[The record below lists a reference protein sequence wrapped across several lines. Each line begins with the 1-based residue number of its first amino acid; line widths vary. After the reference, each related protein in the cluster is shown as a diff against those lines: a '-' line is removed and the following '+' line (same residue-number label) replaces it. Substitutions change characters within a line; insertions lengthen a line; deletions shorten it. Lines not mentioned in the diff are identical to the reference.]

1 MKLGGGKMDKKED
14 LRIVKT
20 KASLYRALTDIM
32 KKKPFEDIRVSEI
45 CKKSLI
51 NRSTFYDHFNDK
63 NELLFAM
70 IQDMKN
76 ELKENLVLEEKQ
88 ETIKESAMQIL
99 KALLN
104 HIDKNKKLYSSVV
117 KINENSIAKD
127 MMVNTLLEMVT
138 KEIDKN
144 FNNNTTIPTK
154 TMVLF
159 YASGVISIVT
169 EALKDPN
176 TFNPDELY
184 DIIDGLI
191 SRNSMKRK

>member
-1 MKLGGGKMDKKED
+1 MNKKED

-20 KASLYRALTDIM
+20 KASLYRALIDIM
-32 KKKPFEDIRVSEI
+32 KRKPFEDIRVSEI

-76 ELKENLVLEEKQ
+76 ELKENLVVEEKQ

>member
-1 MKLGGGKMDKKED
+1 MNKKED

-20 KASLYRALTDIM
+20 KASLYRALIDIM
-32 KKKPFEDIRVSEI
+32 KRKPFEDIRVSEI

-76 ELKENLVLEEKQ
+76 ELKENLVLEEKH

>member
-1 MKLGGGKMDKKED
+1 MNKKED

-20 KASLYRALTDIM
+20 KASLYRALIDIM
-32 KKKPFEDIRVSEI
+32 KRKPFEDIRVSEI

-76 ELKENLVLEEKQ
+76 ELKENLVVEEKQ
-88 ETIKESAMQIL
+88 ETIKEASMQIL

-104 HIDKNKKLYSSVV
+104 HIDKNKKIYSSVV

-184 DIIDGLI
+184 DIIDCLI